1 MQNGQIRFYNN
12 KLPYVNKKKKKTITN
27 KCYGFCIEPAE
38 GLEPT
43 TC

>member
-12 KLPYVNKKKKKTITN
+12 KLPYVNKKKTITN